1 MEIGEDRVDQKKE
14 EADNPRADKQQTK
27 QKIAKISADQ
37 LFVRPAHLGFIIVLV
52 LVLVLVVVVVVVLV
66 LDFNA
71 FEGPNRE
78 YYSSVATP

>member
-27 QKIAKISADQ
+27 EKIVKISADQ
-37 LFVRPAHLGFIIVLV
+37 LFVRPAHLGVIIVL
-52 LVLVLVVVVVVVLV
+52 VVVLV

>member
-14 EADNPRADKQQTK
+14 EADNPRADKQQTE
-27 QKIAKISADQ
+27 QKIAKVSADQ
-37 LFVRPAHLGFIIVLV
+37 LFVRPAHLGVIIVLA
-52 LVLVLVVVVVVVLV
+52 LVVVLV